1 MQGGRESAC
10 PLGIQMPSK
19 KIHPPINEKLLLD
32 QIVKCKTPMQV
43 MKLFGY
49 GPTALDADYD
59 WGYVD
64 RRHSWTA
71 ISADLQMRCTTTSD
85 DSGKRHPMFEV
96 SHHVPD
102 GATYLLFKASCNLP
116 NFNFPLDKK
125 QQCQWVLA
133 TFDQADT
140 RFQNEL
146 MIGSFTDCVK
156 LLGNID
162 RRKMAACYAALV
174 INLHPG
180 DLSKLRSKLQ
190 DHMLDEIE
198 EADQQHA
205 INVGNIRNR
214 YRNQLNYFTA
224 LFDEAQAAIDAKQ
237 KAQYAFQL
245 DGYPPS
251 KLYSTYKEARRS
263 HSRRNVPNVECV
275 IHRTT
280 KKQDH
285 KFARWSVA
293 DKVWVIL

>member
-1 MQGGRESAC
+1 
-10 PLGIQMPSK
+10 MPSK
-19 KIHPPINEKLLLD
+19 KNHPPINKKLLLD
-32 QIVKCKTPMQV
+32 QIVKCKTPLQV

-49 GPTALDADYD
+49 DPTVLNDDYD

-64 RRHSWTA
+64 RRQTWTA
-71 ISADLQMRCTTTSD
+71 ITRDLQMRCTTACD
-85 DSGKRHPMFEV
+85 EGGKRHPLFEV
-96 SHHVPD
+96 SSVLASGVTH
-102 GATYLLFKASCNLP
+102 LLFKASCNLP
-116 NFNFPLDKK
+116 NFNFPLDRKK
-125 QQCQWVLA
+125 QNQWVLA
-133 TFDQADT
+133 TFDQVDT
-140 RFQNEL
+140 RFQNE
-146 MIGSFTDCVK
+146 MIVGSFTDCLK
-156 LLGNID
+156 ALNPID
-162 RRKMAACYAALV
+162 RRKMATCYADLV
-174 INLHPG
+174 IGLHPS

-251 KLYSTYKEARRS
+251 KFYSTYKEARRA

-275 IHRTT
+275 IGRST
-280 KKQDH
+280 KKHEQ